1 MSGLAIKDVR
11 FNGATL
17 RAAQDAENIIWVG
30 VVWVC
35 QGLGL
40 SEGQMKNERKKIQT
54 DEVLSQGTKFHP
66 LGSGNSDSEVLCLKL
81 DFLPLWLAKIHV
93 TPKMRRDN
101 PQLADK
107 LNTYQLKA
115 KDVLASA
122 FLNKNA
128 LTPQGDYIKQ
138 ITKLQIAFEE
148 MYLENQKMYKDMS
161 ALANIMLDWKESFE
175 KNTSVKS
182 TLPDANMYSSWKETM
197 YRKMDRICANTTKF
211 GKRSDV
217 MRWIYKYMTKNY
229 GVVWDQEA
237 REYKERNQ
245 TAMMPSTIDV
255 VMDKTI
261 IKSIFESVLADM
273 EYECCHKNALN
284 VEGSVENWTDQIIA
298 PLIER
303 YNDHSNAGM
312 TTYRRVYKKMDA
324 DNKICWKNLTTR
336 YINEHGK
343 KPSRKDMIETRPSLR
358 KNSKVRLRNLWKKY
372 RRFDI
377 MDEYKVIGKF
387 LSSSKITG
395 DMVKMVV
402 VQDARGACVMPEDEW
417 KWVYGR
423 QHRDRWKKN
432 DSAA

>member
-1 MSGLAIKDVR
+1 MTGLAVKDVQ

-17 RAAQDAENIIWVG
+17 RAAQDTENIIWVG
-30 VVWVC
+30 VAWVC

-115 KDVLASA
+115 KDVLADA

-128 LTPQGDYIKQ
+128 LAPHADYMKQ
-138 ITKLQIAFEE
+138 IENLQSTIEE
-148 MYLENQKMYKDMS
+148 MRQENQKMYKDMS

-175 KNTSVKS
+175 KNILIKPA
-182 TLPDANMYSSWKETM
+182 LPEVNTYSSWKETT
-197 YRKMDRICANTTKF
+197 YHKMDRICANTTKF

-229 GVVWDQEA
+229 GVVWEQEA
-237 REYKERNQ
+237 REYKERNR
-245 TAMMPSTIDV
+245 TSIMPSTIDV
-255 VMDKTI
+255 VMDKDI
-261 IKSIFESVLADM
+261 IKSIFESVLADL
-273 EYECCHKNALN
+273 EYEYCHKT
-284 VEGSVENWTDQIIA
+284 VEKSDNEIGDWTDQIIA
-298 PLIER
+298 PLVEK

-312 TTYRRVYKKMDA
+312 ATYRRVYKKMDEDSKTA
-324 DNKICWKNLTTR
+324 WNNLITR
-336 YINEHGK
+336 YINEHGE
-343 KPSRKDMIETRPSLR
+343 KPSKKDLIETRPSLR
-358 KNSKVRLRNLWKKY
+358 KKFKAAVKELMEEKKG
-372 RRFDI
+372 
-377 MDEYKVIGKF
+377 E
-387 LSSSKITG
+387 
-395 DMVKMVV
+395 
-402 VQDARGACVMPEDEW
+402 
-417 KWVYGR
+417 
-423 QHRDRWKKN
+423 
-432 DSAA
+432 